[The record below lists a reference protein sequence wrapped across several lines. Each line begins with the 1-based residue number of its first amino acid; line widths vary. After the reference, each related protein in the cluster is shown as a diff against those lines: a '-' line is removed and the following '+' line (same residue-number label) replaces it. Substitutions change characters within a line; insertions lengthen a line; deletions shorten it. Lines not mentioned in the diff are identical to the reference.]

1 MRQGHRRGKGAGVE
15 AINEMIFL
23 AGLLL
28 LLAIL
33 AGRISSRLGAPLLLV
48 FLGLGMLAGE
58 DGPGRI
64 HFNDFKLAYLMGSMA
79 LAVILFD
86 GGLRTHADTFRL
98 ARWPALSLATAGVL
112 VTAVVTGALVCLVM
126 DVGWM
131 EGFLVGSI
139 IASTDAAAVFFLLNL
154 RGLALRGRISATLEV
169 ESGLNDPMAV
179 LLTLLAVTTL
189 TSSAGVEPLHLVLEL
204 LQQLVGG
211 VLCGVAAGYAL
222 VWLVNRLDLADGL
235 YPILA
240 LSFSLFVFGGAQ
252 AAGASGFMAVY
263 LAGLILGN
271 RPHKADRLIRRFHDG
286 LAWLAQIGLFVMLGL
301 LVTPST
307 LSPYLVPGTLVALG
321 LMLVA
326 RPLAVFACL
335 LPFRFTLAEL
345 TYISWVGLRGAVP
358 IVLAA
363 MPVLAGVPGAH
374 AYFAVAF
381 VVVLL
386 SLLIQGW
393 TVGPSARLLGLLAPP
408 QPEPPSRADV
418 DLPDGSGQ
426 LAVFTVAR
434 DSEAAK
440 RGRGKLIIPESVQL
454 LALIQNGRPVRPE
467 DANRLQPGDT
477 VLAMGDGSA
486 LAVMDRLFGRK
497 IEAFDEDR
505 PAGDF
510 QIQGDMPA
518 MAVGG
523 IYGFDAGSDPSQTL
537 AGLIRRRLGHDPSLG
552 DRVRVGEMEL
562 IVVSLQGGE
571 VEVVGIDLTP
581 PATGWAG
588 FRQQLHAYGGRIRR
602 RLSQPLR
609 RQAAAGD

>member
-1 MRQGHRRGKGAGVE
+1 ME
-15 AINEMIFL
+15 AINEVIFL

-28 LLAIL
+28 LLSIL

-48 FLGLGMLAGE
+48 FLGLGMLTGE
-58 DGPGRI
+58 DGPGGI
-64 HFNDFKLAYLMGSMA
+64 PFDDFNLAYLMGSTA

-86 GGLRTHADTFRL
+86 GGLRTHADTFRM
-98 ARWPALSLATAGVL
+98 ARLPALSLATVGVL
-112 VTAVVTGALVCLVM
+112 ITAISVGALTSLVM
-126 DVGWM
+126 GIGWV

-139 IASTDAAAVFFLLNL
+139 VASTDAAAVFFLLNL
-154 RGLALRGRISATLEV
+154 RGVALRGRISATLEV

-179 LLTLLAVTTL
+179 LLTLMAVTLL
-189 TSSAGVEPLHLVLEL
+189 TTSGPVEPLHLL
-204 LQQLVGG
+204 LDLFRQLAGG
-211 VLCGVAAGYAL
+211 ALFGLAAGFAL

-240 LSFSLFVFGGAQ
+240 LSFALFVFGGAQ

-263 LAGLILGN
+263 LAGFILGN

-307 LSPYLVPGTLVALG
+307 LQPFAWWGIIVALG

-326 RPLAVFACL
+326 RPLAVFICL
-335 LPFRFTLAEL
+335 APFRFTLAEL

-358 IVLAA
+358 IVVGTI
-363 MPVLAGVPGAH
+363 PVLAGVPNAQ

-381 VVVLL
+381 VVVFL

-393 TVGPSARLLGLLAPP
+393 TVGPMARLLGLLAPP
-408 QPEPPSRADV
+408 QPEAPSRADV
-418 DLPDGSGQ
+418 DLPDGAGQ

-434 DSEAAK
+434 DSEAAQ
-440 RGRGKLIIPESVQL
+440 RGKGRLIIPETVQL

-477 VLAMGDGSA
+477 VLAMGDGTA

-497 IEAFDEDR
+497 VAADEADR
-505 PAGDF
+505 QMGDF

-523 IYGFDAGSDPSQTL
+523 MYGFDAGTDPDLTL
-537 AGLIRRRLGHDPSLG
+537 SGYIRHRLGHDPSLG
-552 DRVRVGEMEL
+552 DRVRVGEMDL
-562 IVVSLQGGE
+562 IVITLESGE
-571 VEVVGIDLTP
+571 ACLIGIDLTP

-588 FRQQLHAYGGRIRR
+588 VRDKLQAGLSRLRLPRR
-602 RLSQPLR
+602 AAKPLPD
-609 RQAAAGD
+609 AAE

>member
-1 MRQGHRRGKGAGVE
+1 ME
-15 AINEMIFL
+15 AVNEMIFL

-28 LLAIL
+28 LLSIL

-64 HFNDFKLAYLMGSMA
+64 HFGDFKLAYLMGSTA

-98 ARWPALSLATAGVL
+98 ARWPALSLATGGVL
-112 VTAVVTGALVCLVM
+112 VTALITGGFVCFVM

-154 RGLALRGRISATLEV
+154 RGLALRGRVSATLEV

-179 LLTLLAVTTL
+179 LLTLLAVTAL
-189 TSSAGVEPLHLVLEL
+189 TTPGELQPLHLVLEL
-204 LQQLVGG
+204 VQQLVGG
-211 VLCGVAAGYAL
+211 VMFGVAAGFVL
-222 VWLVNRLDLADGL
+222 VWLVNKLDLADGL

-301 LVTPST
+301 LVTPSQ
-307 LSPYLVPGTLVALG
+307 LGPYLVPGVLVAVV

-326 RPLAVFACL
+326 RPIAVFAGL
-335 LPFRFTLAEL
+335 LPFRFTLPEL

-363 MPVLAGVPGAH
+363 MPVLAGVPNAE

-393 TVGPSARLLGLLAPP
+393 TVGPAARLLGLLAPP

-434 DSEAAK
+434 DSEAAR

-497 IEAFDEDR
+497 VEAFDEDR

-523 IYGFDAGSDPSQTL
+523 MYGFDAGDDPSLTL
-537 AGLIRRRLGHDPSLG
+537 SGLMRRRLGHDPSLG
-552 DRVRVGEMEL
+552 DRVRVGEMDL
-562 IVVSLQGGE
+562 IVVALDGGK
-571 VEVVGIDLTP
+571 VSVVGIDLTP

-588 FRQQLHAYGGRIRR
+588 FRDRLRAAGTRIRR
-602 RLSQPLR
+602 RLSQPMR

>member
-1 MRQGHRRGKGAGVE
+1 ME

-23 AGLLL
+23 AGLMLL
-28 LLAIL
+28 LSIL
-33 AGRISSRLGAPLLLV
+33 AGRVSSRLGAPLLLV

-64 HFNDFKLAYLMGSMA
+64 HFGDFKLAYLMGSTA

-86 GGLRTHADTFRL
+86 GGLRTHAETFRL
-98 ARWPALSLATAGVL
+98 ARWPAFSLATAGVL
-112 VTAVVTGALVCLVM
+112 ITTLVTGGLVCLVM
-126 DVGWM
+126 GVGWK
-131 EGFLVGSI
+131 EGMLVGAI

-179 LLTLLAVTTL
+179 LLTLLCVTAL
-189 TSSAGVEPLHLVLEL
+189 TTPGDLEPLHLLLEL
-204 LQQLVGG
+204 VRHIVGG
-211 VLCGVAAGYAL
+211 VLFGLGAGFAL

-240 LSFSLFVFGGAQ
+240 LSFALFVFGGAQ
-252 AAGASGFMAVY
+252 AAGTSGFMAVY
-263 LAGLILGN
+263 LAGFILGN

-307 LSPYLVPGTLVALG
+307 LGPYIVPGTLIAFG
-321 LMLVA
+321 LMLIA

-335 LPFRFTLAEL
+335 VPFRFTLAER

-363 MPVLAGVPGAH
+363 MPILAGVPGAQ

-393 TVGPSARLLGLLAPP
+393 TVGPAARLLGLLAPP
-408 QPEPPSRADV
+408 QPEAPSRADV
-418 DLPDGSGQ
+418 DLPDGAGQ

-434 DSEAAK
+434 DSEAAR
-440 RGRGKLIIPESVQL
+440 RGKGKLIIPETVQL

-486 LAVMDRLFGRK
+486 LAVMDRMFGRR

-510 QIQGDMPA
+510 QIAGDMPA

-523 IYGFDAGSDPSQTL
+523 MYGFDAGDDPTVTL
-537 AGLIRRRLGHDPSLG
+537 STLIRHRLGHDPSLG

-562 IVVSLQGGE
+562 IVVSLQGGD
-571 VEVVGIDLTP
+571 VDVVGIDLTP

-588 FRQQLHAYGGRIRR
+588 LRDQLRAAGQRIRR
-602 RLSQPLR
+602 RLANPMR
-609 RQAAAGD
+609 RQAVGGD

>member
-1 MRQGHRRGKGAGVE
+1 MD
-15 AINEMIFL
+15 AINEVIFL

-33 AGRISSRLGAPLLLV
+33 AGRISSRLGAPLLLI

-58 DGPGRI
+58 DGPG
-64 HFNDFKLAYLMGSMA
+64 HVQFSDFKLAYLLGSTA

-98 ARWPALSLATAGVL
+98 ARWPAFSLATGGVL
-112 VTAVVTGALVCLVM
+112 ITALVTGALAAIVM
-126 DVGWM
+126 GLGWR
-131 EGFLVGSI
+131 EGFLVGAI

-179 LLTLLAVTTL
+179 MLTLLAVTAL
-189 TSSAGVEPLHLVLEL
+189 MSPGDMHPLHLIVEL
-204 LQQLVGG
+204 LRGLVGG
-211 VLCGVAAGYAL
+211 VLFGLAAGFTL

-240 LSFSLFVFGGAQ
+240 LSFALFVFGGAQ
-252 AAGASGFMAVY
+252 AAGTSGFMAVY
-263 LAGLILGN
+263 LAGFILGN

-301 LVTPST
+301 LVTPSQ
-307 LSPYLVPGTLVALG
+307 LGPYLLPGTVIAGG

-335 LPFRFTLAEL
+335 LPFHFTWAER
-345 TYISWVGLRGAVP
+345 TYVSWVGLRGAVP

-363 MPVLAGVPGAH
+363 IPILAGVPGAQ

-393 TVGPSARLLGLLAPP
+393 TVGPAARLLGLLAPP
-408 QPEPPSRADV
+408 QPEAPSRADV

-434 DSEAAK
+434 DSEAAR
-440 RGRGKLIIPESVQL
+440 RGKGKLIIPEAVQL

-467 DANRLQPGDT
+467 DAHRLQPGDT
-477 VLAMGDGSA
+477 VLAMGEASS
-486 LAVMDRLFGRK
+486 LAVMDRMFGRR
-497 IEAFDEDR
+497 IEAFDQER

-518 MAVGG
+518 AAVGAM
-523 IYGFDAGSDPSQTL
+523 YGFDAGDDPTLTL
-537 AGLIRRRLGHDPSLG
+537 AALIRHRLGHDPSLG
-552 DRVRVGEMEL
+552 DRVRVGEMDL
-562 IVVSLQGGE
+562 IVVSLTGGA

-581 PATGWAG
+581 PAPGLAG
-588 FRQQLHAYGGRIRR
+588 LRERLRAARR
-602 RLSQPLR
+602 RVTAPLR
-609 RQAAAGD
+609 KQAAGGD

>member
-1 MRQGHRRGKGAGVE
+1 ME

-58 DGPGRI
+58 DGPGGI
-64 HFNDFKLAYLMGSMA
+64 HFGDFKLAYLFGSTA

-86 GGLRTHADTFRL
+86 GGLRTHTDTFRL

-112 VTAVVTGALVCLVM
+112 ITAVVTGALVCLVM
-126 DVGWM
+126 GVGWK

-154 RGLALRGRISATLEV
+154 RGLALRGRVSATLEV

-179 LLTLLAVTTL
+179 LLTLLAVTIL
-189 TSSAGVEPLHLVLEL
+189 ISPAGVEPLHLLLEL
-204 LQQLVGG
+204 IQQMVGG
-211 VLCGVAAGYAL
+211 VIFGVAAGYAL

-252 AAGASGFMAVY
+252 AAGASGFLAVY

-301 LVTPST
+301 LVTPS
-307 LSPYLVPGTLVALG
+307 LLGPYLLSGTLVALG

-326 RPLAVFACL
+326 RPLAVFASL
-335 LPFRFTLAEL
+335 LPFRFTLTEL

-363 MPVLAGVPGAH
+363 IPVLAGVPNAQ

-467 DANRLQPGDT
+467 DAHRLQPGDT

-497 IEAFDEDR
+497 VDTFDEDR

-523 IYGFDAGSDPSQTL
+523 MYGFDAGDDPTQTL
-537 AGLIRRRLGHDPSLG
+537 SDLIRRRLGHDPSLG

-562 IVVSLQGGE
+562 IVVSLKAGE
-571 VEVVGIDLTP
+571 AEVVGIDLTP

-588 FRQQLHAYGGRIRR
+588 FRQQLQAYGTRIRR
-602 RLSQPLR
+602 RLSKPR
-609 RQAAAGD
+609 HRQEAGGD

>member
-1 MRQGHRRGKGAGVE
+1 ME

-58 DGPGRI
+58 DGPGHI
-64 HFNDFKLAYLMGSMA
+64 HFGDFKLAYLMGSTA

-98 ARWPALSLATAGVL
+98 ARWPALSLATVGVL
-112 VTAVVTGALVCLVM
+112 VTALVTGALVCLVM
-126 DVGWM
+126 GGGWK

-179 LLTLLAVTTL
+179 LLTLLAVTVL
-189 TSSAGVEPLHLVLEL
+189 TSSDGVEPLHLLLEL
-204 LQQLVGG
+204 VQQLVGG
-211 VLCGVAAGYAL
+211 VILGVAAGYAL

-252 AAGASGFMAVY
+252 AAGASGFLAVY

-307 LSPYLVPGTLVALG
+307 LGPYLLPGTLVALG

-335 LPFRFTLAEL
+335 LPFRFTLTEL

-363 MPVLAGVPGAH
+363 IPVLAGVPNAQ

-523 IYGFDAGSDPSQTL
+523 LYGFDAGDDPAQTL
-537 AGLIRRRLGHDPSLG
+537 SGLIRRRLGHDPSLG

-562 IVVSLQGGE
+562 IVVSLKDGE
-571 VEVVGIDLTP
+571 AEVVGIDLTP

-588 FRQQLHAYGGRIRR
+588 FRDQLRAYGLRIRR
-602 RLSQPLR
+602 RLAQPLR
-609 RQAAAGD
+609 RPVAGGD

>member
-1 MRQGHRRGKGAGVE
+1 ME

-58 DGPGRI
+58 DGPGHI
-64 HFNDFKLAYLMGSMA
+64 HFGDFKLAYLMGSTA

-98 ARWPALSLATAGVL
+98 ARWPALSLATVGVL
-112 VTAVVTGALVCLVM
+112 VTAVVTGAMVCLVM
-126 DVGWM
+126 GVGWK

-179 LLTLLAVTTL
+179 LLTLLAVTVL
-189 TSSAGVEPLHLVLEL
+189 TSAGGVEPLHLLLEL
-204 LQQLVGG
+204 VQQLVGG
-211 VLCGVAAGYAL
+211 VILGVAAGFAL

-252 AAGASGFMAVY
+252 AAGASGFLAVY

-307 LSPYLVPGTLVALG
+307 LGPYLLPGTLVALG

-326 RPLAVFACL
+326 RPLAVFVCL

-363 MPVLAGVPGAH
+363 IPILAGVPNAQ

-477 VLAMGDGSA
+477 VLAMGDGAA

-523 IYGFDAGSDPSQTL
+523 IYGFDADDDPTQTL
-537 AGLIRRRLGHDPSLG
+537 SGLIRRRLGHDPSLG

-562 IVVSLQGGE
+562 IVVSLKGGE
-571 VEVVGIDLTP
+571 AEVVGIDLTP

-588 FRQQLHAYGGRIRR
+588 FRDQLRAYGARIRR
-602 RLSQPLR
+602 RLAHPLR
-609 RQAAAGD
+609 RQAVGGD

>member
-1 MRQGHRRGKGAGVE
+1 ME

-28 LLAIL
+28 LLSIL

-64 HFNDFKLAYLMGSMA
+64 HFSDFNLAYLLGSTA

-98 ARWPALSLATAGVL
+98 GRMPALSLATVGVL
-112 VTAVVTGALVCLVM
+112 VTALVTGALVCVVL

-131 EGFLVGSI
+131 EGLLVGSI

-154 RGLALRGRISATLEV
+154 RGLALRGRVSATLEV

-179 LLTLLAVTTL
+179 LLTLLAVTAL
-189 TSSAGVEPLHLVLEL
+189 TIPGGADPLHLVLEL
-204 LQQLVGG
+204 VQELLGG
-211 VLCGVAAGYAL
+211 IALGVAAGYLL

-252 AAGASGFMAVY
+252 AAGASGFLAVY
-263 LAGLILGN
+263 LAGYILGT

-301 LVTPST
+301 LVTPSKLEPFA
-307 LSPYLVPGTLVALG
+307 LSGIVVALG

-326 RPLAVFACL
+326 RPLAVFICL

-358 IVLAA
+358 IVLATI
-363 MPVLAGVPGAH
+363 PVLAGVPNAD

-386 SLLIQGW
+386 SLAIQGW
-393 TVGPSARLLGLLAPP
+393 TVGPAARLLGLLAPP
-408 QPEPPSRADV
+408 QPEAPTRADV
-418 DLPDGSGQ
+418 DLPDGAGQ
-426 LAVFTVAR
+426 LAVFTVSR
-434 DSEAAK
+434 DSEAAR
-440 RGRGKLIIPESVQL
+440 RGQGKLIIPESVQL

-467 DANRLQPGDT
+467 DAHRLQPGDT

-497 IEAFDEDR
+497 LEADADER

-518 MAVGG
+518 LAVGG
-523 IYGFDAGSDPSQTL
+523 MYGFDAGDDPSLTL
-537 AGLIRRRLGHDPSLG
+537 AGMVRRRLGRDPALG
-552 DRVRVGEMEL
+552 DRVRVGEMDL
-562 IVVSLQGGE
+562 IVASLDGKEAGLI
-571 VEVVGIDLTP
+571 GIDLTP

-588 FRQQLHAYGGRIRR
+588 MREQTRAFATRLRR
-602 RLSQPLR
+602 RLSRPLR
-609 RQAAAGD
+609 RSAVGTGD